1 MLDDRTPTDRPGPR
15 GDPAS
20 HRVADHLREQI
31 LSGAIRPGEWIR
43 QEEVAETFEL
53 SRLPVREALRMLAA
67 EGLTEMHPNK
77 GARVPRLTMREV
89 DVVYRMREALEP
101 LALAESLPHL
111 DPADLTRLRTIQRDI
126 ESNNDIQR
134 FLDLDRAFHL
144 DSYRCCTI
152 EPLSSTVVR
161 LWNSTQ
167 PYRRAFVALSG
178 PGRGWII
185 NAEHNLLIDAIGRR
199 DTVDAENVLRAH
211 IRRTRTELS
220 LHPEIFT

>member
-1 MLDDRTPTDRPGPR
+1 MLDDSTTTGPAGPR

-31 LSGAIRPGEWIR
+31 LSGAIQPGQWIR
-43 QEEVAETFEL
+43 QEDVAEAFEL

-67 EGLTEMHPNK
+67 EGLTELHPNK
-77 GARVPRLTMREV
+77 GARVPQLSMREV

-101 LALAESLPHL
+101 LALTESLPHL
-111 DPADLTRLRTIQRDI
+111 DATDLDRLREIQRDI

-144 DSYRCCTI
+144 SSYRGCAI
-152 EPLSSTVVR
+152 EPLSSSVVR

-178 PGRGWII
+178 PGRAWII
-185 NAEHNLLIDAIGRR
+185 NAEHNLLIDALERR